1 MLKSHYDI
9 QPQCPKQ
16 EPDDD
21 DAGAF
26 FYGLFLALLPCSRFI
41 SSICNGVTAA
51 LRLREALQP
60 AIELINSLYYFT
72 QINTPAVIST

>member
-26 FYGLFLALLPCSRFI
+26 FCRAVPGIAAVLL
-41 SSICNGVTAA
+41 
-51 LRLREALQP
+51 
-60 AIELINSLYYFT
+60 LYF
-72 QINTPAVIST
+72 VHL